1 MLIFL
6 WISGIILALAW
17 VSRIVDAALGM
28 PSVADV
34 SQPQWDRNPVSAGG
48 NPRVSIIVPARD
60 EEADIEQALRAL
72 LALDYDNYEVIAVND
87 RSTDR
92 TGEIMERVQQSH
104 FSKSAKGGAA
114 ELVESQNPHFS
125 RKNEG
130 AREMGHPAAELVES
144 QNPHFSRK
152 NESAREMGRPAAEPA
167 ESQSPHVSRK
177 NEGAREM
184 GHPAA
189 EPVDSQSPHFSR
201 KNEGAREMGHPAAEP
216 VESQNPHFSRKNES
230 AREMGHPAVLRVV
243 HHTELPEGWLG
254 KTHAMWTAA
263 NQASGDWLLFTDAD
277 VMFKPDS
284 LRRALAYAESEPAD
298 HVVLFPRIIMKR
310 PGEYMMVAFFQTMFM
325 FGHRP
330 WKVADPSTDDHM
342 GVGAFNLVRRSVY
355 DAVGTYQALRMEVLD
370 DMKLGKVVKNA
381 GFRQRNVFG
390 GDLISIRWA
399 DGALGVVNN
408 LTKNF
413 FAVLSFQWPRTLA
426 AAVALAFLNFGPF
439 VGTVLAH
446 GWLRLPYAMALGAM
460 FAIYIGMSIR
470 SKVPPYY
477 FLLHPVSTALFIY
490 TLLRSMALTLW
501 NDGIEWRGTKYA
513 LEELRKGMV

>member
-6 WISGIILALAW
+6 WIAGIILALAW

-34 SQPQWDRNPVSAGG
+34 SQPQWDRNPVSTSG

-60 EEADIEQALRAL
+60 EEADIERALRTL

-92 TGEIMERVQQSH
+92 TGEILERVSRDSH
-104 FSKSAKGGAA
+104 PSKTAKGGAA
-114 ELVESQNPHFS
+114 APVVNQDSHFS
-125 RKNEG
+125 QRT
-130 AREMGHPAAELVES
+130 REVGHPAAI
-144 QNPHFSRK
+144 
-152 NESAREMGRPAAEPA
+152 
-167 ESQSPHVSRK
+167 
-177 NEGAREM
+177 
-184 GHPAA
+184 
-189 EPVDSQSPHFSR
+189 
-201 KNEGAREMGHPAAEP
+201 
-216 VESQNPHFSRKNES
+216 
-230 AREMGHPAVLRVV
+230 LRVV

-263 NQASGDWLLFTDAD
+263 NEATGDWLLFTDAD

-284 LRRALAYAESEPAD
+284 LRRALVYAESQPAD

-310 PGEYMMVAFFQTMFM
+310 PGEYMMIAFFQTMFM

-355 DAVGTYQALRMEVLD
+355 DTVGTYQALRMEVLD

-399 DGALGVVNN
+399 DGAMGVVNN

-426 AAVALAFLNFGPF
+426 AAVALAYLNFGPF

-446 GWLRLPYAMALGAM
+446 GWLRLPYVVALGAM
-460 FAIYIGMSIR
+460 FAIYIGMSMR

-477 FLLHPVSTALFIY
+477 FLLHPVSTTLFIY
-490 TLLRSMALTLW
+490 TLLRSMVLTLW
-501 NDGIEWRGTKYA
+501 NDGIEWRGTKYP